1 MKKMPTWLKR
11 GALALVGAAILIPIL
26 DRTVLASQGLTWR
39 AGVNQCCIIFPAA
52 AAIALLVWTG
62 VLLWQQPKESLH
74 QCVVLMAIG
83 LLCLIVG
90 VAGRFVFR
98 ISIPYEH
105 VIERNGQRVVESSPP
120 LDSGSNYYTCH
131 GPLLRGTELL
141 EGSYYLG
148 MRKGG

>member
-11 GALALVGAAILIPIL
+11 GVLALVGAAILIPIL
-26 DRTVLASQGLTWR
+26 YRPV
-39 AGVNQCCIIFPAA
+39 I
-52 AAIALLVWTG
+52 
-62 VLLWQQPKESLH
+62 LLWQQPKESLH

-98 ISIPYEH
+98 ISIPYER

-120 LDSGSNYYTCH
+120 LDSGSNYYICH

-148 MRKGG
+148 IRKGG